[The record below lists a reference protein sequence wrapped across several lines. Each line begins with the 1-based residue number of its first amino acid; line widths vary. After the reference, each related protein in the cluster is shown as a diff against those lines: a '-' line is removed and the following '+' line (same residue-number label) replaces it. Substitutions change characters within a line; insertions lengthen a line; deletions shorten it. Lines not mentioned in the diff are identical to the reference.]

1 MNEWISAGY
10 YIVEWKMPYRISYS
24 NSILFLFWH
33 QVTFSSFT
41 KKKNDWQS
49 IENDYET
56 NACIDWW
63 QKSSDALL
71 DIYKNTIYKILLK
84 SERKIFFTYH
94 KSPINRH
101 YKIKF
106 SAQWLSISLCTYI
119 QYFIYFYRYWLD
131 IFCFCCCSFTIWY
144 CPLDTR
150 WDS

>member
-1 MNEWISAGY
+1 MNLGGILYSRVKDAISH
-10 YIVEWKMPYRISYS
+10 IVLEL
-24 NSILFLFWH
+24 NTFLIL
-33 QVTFSSFT
+33 TSSHIFIFHK

-71 DIYKNTIYKILLK
+71 DIYKNTIYKLLLQ

-119 QYFIYFYRYWLD
+119 QYFIYFYWYWLD

-144 CPLDTR
+144 CTLDTR